1 MKVRVEY
8 DELEY
13 VTKNTDEDKSELEIE
28 IDKLLASLERIK
40 DMWQGTDADIYY
52 DKAFEYINRMK
63 VLSGFMDTTSELM
76 KFGMGQYQK
85 QDQSFSRDL
94 NKEVNDN
101 EPDRIES

>member
-13 VTKNTDEDKSELEIE
+13 VTRSTDNDKFELELEIN
-28 IDKLLASLERIK
+28 KLLESLERIK

-52 DKAFEYINRMK
+52 DKAFNYINRMK
-63 VLSGFMDTTSELM
+63 VLCGFMGSTSDLIKYGE
-76 KFGMGQYQK
+76 GQYQK

-94 NKEVNDN
+94 NKEVVDN